1 MLSYFRFPQSASER
15 QLNSSISPL
24 CLFWPS
30 VYYDKMPPHLSSPP
44 RLYVH
49 VCVWGCICEWVFTC
63 MLNIGE
69 YVCVCAHVFVV
80 QKSPSIAV
88 NLVL

>member
-1 MLSYFRFPQSASER
+1 MFP
-15 QLNSSISPL
+15 
-24 CLFWPS
+24 
-30 VYYDKMPPHLSSPP
+30 
-44 RLYVH
+44 
-49 VCVWGCICEWVFTC
+49 C

-69 YVCVCAHVFVV
+69 YVCVCVHVGECAHVFVV